1 MNVCTFKPTI
11 NKSRSKS
18 ARNIKQFLDSQQR
31 HLEKI
36 DEKKEILK

>member
-1 MNVCTFKPTI
+1 MNDCTFQPSV

-18 ARNIKQFLDSQQR
+18 ARNIKQFLDSQQK

-36 DEKKEILK
+36 EEKKEVLK